1 MVTHDTA
8 SVTSK
13 SAATT
18 AAANIAE
25 RRQLL
30 EHESV
35 IAAQRQLEALG
46 YPIKIGGRWP
56 SGLPFLDQ
64 GIKGGQAAWE
74 TGIQLPLTTVN
85 ISALQVSEIGR
96 FGDMKAL

>member
-8 SVTSK
+8 SATSK
-13 SAATT
+13 SAAAIAT
-18 AAANIAE
+18 AAAHSVE
-25 RRQLL
+25 RRHLL

-35 IAAQRQLEALG
+35 IAAQRKLEALG
-46 YPIKIGGRWP
+46 YPIKIGGRWS

-85 ISALQVSEIGR
+85 ISELQVS
-96 FGDMKAL
+96 A